1 MLRGV
6 LLDPVVNSAHW
17 QAILIFMAALKSKI
31 ETGNIF
37 HAIQP
42 SLYKLAHISSRSDLE
57 L

>member
-1 MLRGV
+1 MLREV